1 MAKNSISSVLLVL
14 PWSPNLPGGVSV
26 VVRNLARELSNV
38 GASPVMVV
46 DTWDA
51 PVHHFD
57 SERVL
62 NFRFALFGALNLL
75 GLIKGVLAFP
85 GRIAATLVVLREYRV
100 SVVNFH
106 YPSLDALGIALL
118 KRLSLF
124 KGRLILSFH
133 GTDVRRPESFVEEKM
148 WRFVLNSVDGITA
161 CSGALASQVAD
172 SFGVD
177 ISRVSVIYN
186 GVDTELFSASARS
199 REVTGFFSPKQFL
212 VSIGSYIPRKGHLVL
227 LEAFSSIAE
236 AFPELHLVIVGMD
249 GSERQALVDRA
260 IELGLDQR
268 LICMV
273 GLDPESVASV
283 VANAMLCVQPSFAEP
298 FGLAVIEAGACGVP
312 VLASA
317 VGGHLELIS
326 DNRTGF
332 LFTPGDTE
340 GCADVMRSVLGD
352 PDLLA
357 KVAESFRSDIIE
369 RYSWATCA
377 NGYWRLLDDCP
388 PASVHEV
395 PGN

>member
-26 VVRNLARELSNV
+26 VVRNLARELTTV
-38 GASPVMVV
+38 GVSPVVVV
-46 DTWDA
+46 DNWDA

-62 NFRFALFGALNLL
+62 NFRFAMFGPLNLL
-75 GLIKGVLAFP
+75 GLIKGVLTFP
-85 GRIAATLVVLREYRV
+85 GRIAATLALLREYRV
-100 SVVNFH
+100 SAVNFH

-124 KGRLILSFH
+124 KGRLVLSFH
-133 GTDVRRPESFVEEKM
+133 GTDVRRPEGFVEEKL
-148 WRFVLNSVDGITA
+148 WQFVLNSVDGVTA

-177 ISRVSVIYN
+177 VSRVSVVYN
-186 GVDTELFSASARS
+186 GVDTELFSFSAQS
-199 REVTGFFSPKQFL
+199 REIPGCSLPRQFI
-212 VSIGSYIPRKGHLVL
+212 VSIGSYIPKKGHLIL
-227 LEAFSSIAE
+227 LEAFSSVAE
-236 AFPELHLVIVGMD
+236 DFPELHLVIVGMD
-249 GSERQALVDRA
+249 GSERKTLLDRA
-260 IELGLDQR
+260 VELGLANR
-268 LICMV
+268 LTCLV
-273 GLDPESVASV
+273 DLDPKLVAAV
-283 VANAMLCVQPSFAEP
+283 VANAVLCVQPSFAEA

-312 VLASA
+312 VLVSA

-332 LFTPGDTE
+332 LFPPGDTE
-340 GCADVMRSVLGD
+340 GCTDVMRSVLGD

-357 KVAESFRSDIIE
+357 KVAESFRSEIIE

>member
-26 VVRNLARELSNV
+26 VVRNLARELTNIGV
-38 GASPVMVV
+38 SPLMVV

-57 SERVL
+57 SEGVL
-62 NFRFALFGALNLL
+62 NFRFALLGALNLL

-85 GRIAATLVVLREYRV
+85 GRIA
-100 SVVNFH
+100 
-106 YPSLDALGIALL
+106 DALGIALL

-124 KGRLILSFH
+124 KGRLVLSFH
-133 GTDVRRPESFVEEKM
+133 GTDVRRPESFVEEKL

-172 SFGVD
+172 SFEVAL
-177 ISRVSVIYN
+177 SRVSVVYN

-199 REVTGFFSPKQFL
+199 REIAGLCLPKKFVVT
-212 VSIGSYIPRKGHLVL
+212 VGSYIPRKGHLIL

-268 LICMV
+268 LICLV

-332 LFTPGDTE
+332 LFTPGDSE
-340 GCADVMRSVLGD
+340 RCAAVMRNVLGD

-357 KVAESFRSDIIE
+357 KVAESFRSEIIE

-377 NGYWRLLDDCP
+377 NGYWRLLDDRP
-388 PASVHEV
+388 PVSVHEV